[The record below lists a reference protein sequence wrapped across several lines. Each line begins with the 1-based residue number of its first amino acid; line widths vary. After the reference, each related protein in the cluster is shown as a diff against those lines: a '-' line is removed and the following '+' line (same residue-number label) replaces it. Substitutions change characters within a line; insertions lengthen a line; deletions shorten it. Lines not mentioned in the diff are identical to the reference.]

1 MNEFRTDAGSHYAGL
16 QSSASKQFKS
26 LTLRG
31 NYTFSHCI
39 DEVSNGG
46 LLPFSALGILS
57 PLPGSLSKE
66 YGNCDYDVRHNLS
79 AFAIYE
85 VPFHSSHS
93 LAAPDSGRMAVIG
106 DCVSA

>member
-31 NYTFSHCI
+31 NYTFSHCL

-46 LLPFSALGILS
+46 LLAFSSQGLMS
-57 PLPGSLSKE
+57 PLPGELNRQ
-66 YGNCDYDVRHNLS
+66 YAGCDYGELRGH
-79 AFAIYE
+79 
-85 VPFHSSHS
+85 
-93 LAAPDSGRMAVIG
+93 G
-106 DCVSA
+106 